1 MEGNESA
8 GHEEGS
14 DLGTEIWDGD
24 LRGRKDHIRTS
35 GTQEGQ
41 WNAECETH
49 VKWAAVKNQ
58 SKAFLKE
65 SKKLLTREGLEP
77 VSLGDATVNIFT

>member
-14 DLGTEIWDGD
+14 DLGTEIWDD
-24 LRGRKDHIRTS
+24 NLRGRKNPIRTP

-41 WNAECETH
+41 WMAECETH
-49 VKWAAVKNQ
+49 VKQATVINQ

-65 SKKLLTREGLEP
+65 SKKLLTREELEP
-77 VSLGDATVNIFT
+77 VSLGDSTVNIFT

>member
-1 MEGNESA
+1 MEGNEGA
-8 GHEEGS
+8 GHEEGG

-41 WNAECETH
+41 
-49 VKWAAVKNQ
+49 
-58 SKAFLKE
+58 
-65 SKKLLTREGLEP
+65 
-77 VSLGDATVNIFT
+77 